1 MKSLLITLIT
11 STLQAVTSTNSNF
24 YLIVGSSHDSQPTCL
39 GVDSHHTYLCT
50 DSPRMALNAIKVH
63 ERQVQGISSQDR
75 TMINTGVNQRLS
87 GSEEEINKVREVLAD
102 MMRYMDEEVMTRSEY
117 EHVRDSCRND
127 HELCA
132 FWTSVGECESNRVFM
147 LQNCAAACR
156 LCLLKN
162 TNMIG
167 EWKKIWFETDEY

>member
-1 MKSLLITLIT
+1 MNALLHTLLIL
-11 STLQAVTSTNSNF
+11 TLQAMTLANSDF
-24 YLIVGSSHDSQPTCL
+24 YLVVGSSHDSQPTCL

-50 DSPRMALNAIKVH
+50 DSPRTALGTIKAHEKAIH
-63 ERQVQGISSQDR
+63 GTSSQDR
-75 TMINTGVNQRLS
+75 TIINTGVSQRLS
-87 GSEEEINKVREVLAD
+87 GNEDEINKVRGVLAE
-102 MMRYMDEEVMTRSEY
+102 MMRYMDEEVMNRSEY

-156 LCLLKN
+156 LCLLQN

-167 EWKKIWFETDEY
+167 G